1 MGVGE
6 INFVTS
12 SDLQEIACF
21 DILDA
26 FRGAISDQSTLFK
39 HRYQVLHHH
48 TCGVNVR
55 REV

>member
-6 INFVTS
+6 INLVTS

-39 HRYQVLHHH
+39 HRYQVLHHQ